1 MTTISLPSTIIY
13 APALAS
19 RKASASGQK
28 TLPIGPEADAIRLAD
43 VCDRDPSL
51 IPGLTAD
58 QQERLTQVLD
68 EFLRRLEAGERPNPD
83 ELAAAHPD
91 LAEHLRRY
99 IGSLRSLQ
107 DAAGG
112 FGMPI
117 DFANASDGQRLG
129 DFRLIREIGR
139 GGMAVVYEASQI
151 SIGRMV
157 ALKVLPLA
165 AMLDGKQ
172 IARFR
177 NEAQALGHLEH
188 PHIVPIYAVGQD
200 RGTHFFAMRLIEGI
214 GLDGV
219 IGTLCGHCTTPE
231 PNSSASQALSQLS
244 TRRPLWFQQVACL
257 MAPIAQALH
266 AAHELGVVHRDI
278 KPSNLLID
286 RGGKPWV
293 ADFGLAR
300 WQTESPL
307 TRTGDIVGTVRYMSP
322 EQARGGAV
330 PIDHRT
336 DVYSLGITL
345 YELATLHQAFDCET
359 GPQLLAQIQ
368 NEGPPPPSRFAPDI
382 PRDLENVILKAIS
395 SSRDDRYATA
405 QEFAD
410 DLQRFVAG
418 EPTRARAPSSSERL
432 VKFLRR
438 HRHAAVAL
446 AVCLVV
452 LFVASVVAT
461 ALIYHEK
468 VKKDEALVVATRNF
482 RQAREVVDRFG
493 AQLAD
498 QLASVPGTDD
508 VRRSV
513 LLGTIDYYRDFIQQS
528 GDADGV
534 RTELATALNKI
545 AVLTEHVGTHDEAL
559 NSHEEA
565 RAAFE
570 QLAKQEPRH
579 VEHLAN
585 QALCENNLGL
595 LLARMGRADEAE
607 KRLREAIER
616 QRRAISARANEP
628 RFQRDL
634 ALTFNNLGLLL
645 SEQGRRDEAAQAYQS
660 AVELHEQLVKKSAW
674 AKSID
679 GQLAGRYLAATHAN
693 IAALDQDREPET
705 ARRSYLRSLTILRSL
720 TEHLPGHPELS
731 ADLALTCNNLGA
743 MQSRLGEYEPATESY
758 REAVELLRQLVA
770 SAPSSIPYRRDLALS
785 LNNRGL
791 ALARDG
797 RSAEAEQAFQQAA
810 DVQQALV
817 TEHPDN
823 LDDVSSL
830 GGIWNNLGMMRE
842 GQTQPA
848 RAIAA
853 YEQALR
859 IQKSATSAGPLRCR
873 DYLDRTLVNFSHV
886 CREQGLL
893 DRALELTQQRRDL
906 WPDQPERLWSV
917 AQELAA
923 IANQD
928 ARSQNVLSATRQEL
942 LQLAADT
949 VNASVRCGIN
959 RTKVAKSAVFQEL
972 IDDDHFRVML
982 GWSDW
987 QDLSSH

>member
-1 MTTISLPSTIIY
+1 MTTISLPSTI
-13 APALAS
+13 S
-19 RKASASGQK
+19 RSRIQ
-28 TLPIGPEADAIRLAD
+28 
-43 VCDRDPSL
+43 RDPSL

-68 EFLRRLEAGERPNPD
+68 QFLQRLEAGECPNSD

-117 DFANASDGQRLG
+117 DFASGSDGQRLG

-157 ALKVLPLA
+157 ALKVLPLT

-177 NEAQALGHLEH
+177 NEAQALGQLEH
-188 PHIVPIYAVGQD
+188 PHIVPIYAVGED
-200 RGTHFFAMRLIEGI
+200 RGVHFFAMRLIEGI

-219 IGTLCGHCTTPE
+219 IDTLRGRCSAPE
-231 PNSSASQALSQLS
+231 PNSSAAQALSQLS

-257 MAPIAQALH
+257 TIPIAQALH

-300 WQTESPL
+300 WQTETPL
-307 TRTGDIVGTVRYMSP
+307 TKTGDIVGTVRYMSP

-345 YELATLHQAFDCET
+345 YELATLHRAFDREDC
-359 GPQLLAQIQ
+359 PHLLAQIQ
-368 NEGPPPPSRFAPDI
+368 NEGPPRPSVVAPDI

-395 SSRDDRYATA
+395 PTRDDRYATA
-405 QEFAD
+405 LEFAD
-410 DLQRFVAG
+410 DLQRYVAG
-418 EPTRARAPSSSERL
+418 EQTVARAPSSSERL
-432 VKFLRR
+432 GKFLRR
-438 HRHAAVAL
+438 HRQAAIAVAG
-446 AVCLVV
+446 CLFV
-452 LFVASVVAT
+452 LCVASVIAT
-461 ALIYHEK
+461 GLIYREK
-468 VKKDEALVVATRNF
+468 VKKDAALIEANRNF

-498 QLASVPGTDD
+498 QLASVPGAED
-508 VRRSV
+508 VRRSL
-513 LLGTIDYYRDFIQQS
+513 LLGTIDYYRDFIRQS
-528 GDADGV
+528 GGNDGL
-534 RTELATALNKI
+534 RNELATALNKI
-545 AVLTEHVGTHDEAL
+545 ALLTEHVGTNDEAL
-559 NSHEEA
+559 ATHEEA

-570 QLAKQEPRH
+570 QLAKDEPKS

-595 LLARMGRADEAE
+595 LLGRMGRPEEAE
-607 KRLREAIER
+607 QRFHQAVVR
-616 QRRAISARANEP
+616 QRRVISLRDNEP
-628 RFQRDL
+628 RFRRDL
-634 ALTFNNLGLLL
+634 ALTLNNLGLLL
-645 SEQGRRDEAAQAYQS
+645 REQGRNTEASETYQS
-660 AVELHEQLVKKSAW
+660 AVDLHESLAKNKTWSKSA
-674 AKSID
+674 AGELS
-679 GQLAGRYLAATHAN
+679 GRYLAATHAN
-693 IAALDQDREPET
+693 IAALEEDSAPAA
-705 ARRSYLRSLTILRSL
+705 ARRSYARALEILRSL
-720 TEHLPGHPELS
+720 AKRWPGQPELS

-743 MQSRLGEYEPATESY
+743 MQSRLGEHAAATESY
-758 REAVELLRQLVA
+758 RESVELLRQLVA
-770 SAPSSIPYRRDLALS
+770 SAPMSIPYRRDLAMS
-785 LNNRGL
+785 WNNRGL

-797 RSAEAEQAFQQAA
+797 RSPEAEHAFQQAA
-810 DVQQALV
+810 EVQQALV
-817 TEHPDN
+817 SEHPDN
-823 LDDVSSL
+823 LHDASSL

-842 GQTQPA
+842 GQHQPA

-853 YEQALR
+853 YEQALQ
-859 IQKSATSAGPLRCR
+859 IQRSAMKAGPPRSR
-873 DYLDRTLVNFSHV
+873 DYLDRTLVNFSRV

-893 DRALELTQQRRDL
+893 DRALQLTLQRRDL
-906 WPDQPERLWSV
+906 WPDQPDRLWSV
-917 AQELAA
+917 AIEFAQ
-923 IANQD
+923 IAKQD
-928 ARSQNVLSATRQEL
+928 ARSHNGLSTTRHDL

-949 VNASVRCGIN
+949 VNAGVRRGLN
-959 RTKVAKSAVFQEL
+959 RNATAKSAVFQEL
-972 IDDDHFRVML
+972 IDDDQFRAML

-987 QDLSSH
+987 QDFTTH